1 MTLDERKRKIL
12 ESVIKDYVETA
23 EPVGSRAVVR
33 KHNLKI
39 SAATV
44 RNEMADLEDMG
55 YLEQPHTS
63 AGRIPSEIG
72 FRYYVDYM
80 METEKL
86 DDQELEVLQ
95 RIVRDNIEDWDEVIH
110 TIGNFLSRVTRY
122 TSFILV
128 PSTKLTEL
136 KYLQLVPVSEGKAL
150 LIMVTESGVLMH
162 RTIEVPLSIEE
173 QDLKVITALFN
184 RELAGRKLDEIRRSD
199 LQSIREE
206 LKKRRR
212 VIDSAL
218 EAIDNL
224 VDNTG
229 SEKIMISGVLNM
241 LNEPEFKD
249 MDKLKKI
256 LTILE
261 EEELLKSIIPEG
273 NREEVDITIGK
284 ENRVDEIKEMSIVLG
299 RYKSRGD
306 MGKIGVIGPVRMEYW
321 KAAGTVESLQYV
333 IQEIFKQY
341 FK

>member
-63 AGRIPSEIG
+63 AGRIPSETG

-80 METEKL
+80 MEKEKL
-86 DDQELEVLQ
+86 ADRELEVLQ
-95 RIVRDNIEDWDEVIH
+95 RILQENLEDWDEIIH
-110 TIGNFLSRVTRY
+110 TIGNFLARVTRY
-122 TSFILV
+122 TSFVIV
-128 PSTKLTEL
+128 PSNKLTEL
-136 KYLQLVPVSEGKAL
+136 KYLQLIPVSEGKAL
-150 LIMVTESGVLMH
+150 LIMVSDSGVLMH
-162 RTIEVPLSIEE
+162 RTIDIPVAIEE
-173 QDLKVITALFN
+173 KDLQAITTLFN
-184 RELAGRKLDEIRRSD
+184 RQLAGRKLEEFRRSD
-199 LQSIREE
+199 LQNIREE
-206 LKKRRR
+206 LKKRRQ
-212 VIDSAL
+212 VIDKAL

-224 VDNTG
+224 ADNTG
-229 SEKIMISGVLNM
+229 SERVMISGVLNM

-249 MDKLKKI
+249 LDKLKKM
-256 LTILE
+256 LSILE
-261 EEELLKSIIPEG
+261 EDKLLKSIIPEG
-273 NREEVDITIGK
+273 NQEEVDITIGK
-284 ENRVDEIKEMSIVLG
+284 ENQVDEIKEMSIVLA

-321 KAAGTVESLQYV
+321 KAAGTVESLQKV
-333 IQEIFKQY
+333 IQEIFKQS
-341 FK
+341 F